1 MIRYFQTLVLFTFV
15 GAFALS
21 GCGGG
26 STSATATSTVSS
38 VTSADAVLKHQPI
51 GGADLSWDPST
62 KALTVKI
69 TTLTGLAPNSAHPAQ
84 IHTGACAGGGT
95 AIHPFTSD
103 LMADAK
109 GAVPTTTQTFNNV
122 ANGIPASGWFIAVHN
137 GSGGDVYNTMVI
149 ACADITNPT
158 PNPAQSQSAH
168 VDFTRGYGPS
178 QNASGSATLAIKNG
192 NQLVVTLTVTGLEP
206 NSTHAVHIHTGSC
219 QNQGGIVHGFPAD
232 KYLKADGSGK
242 ATEMVTFDNVTS
254 IPASGWYVNVHRGTN
269 MQSSIDFD
277 PIACGDVTAM

>member
-1 MIRYFQTLVLFTFV
+1 MNRYFQTLVLFTFV
-15 GAFALS
+15 GALALS
-21 GCGGG
+21 GCGG

-38 VTSADAVLKHQPI
+38 VTSADAVLTHRPI
-51 GGADLSWDPST
+51 GSADLSWDPST
-62 KALTVKI
+62 KVLTVKI
-69 TTLTGLAPNSAHPAQ
+69 TLTGLAPNSAHPAQ

-95 AIHPFTSD
+95 AIHSFTSN
-103 LMADAK
+103 LAADTK
-109 GAVPTTTQTFNNV
+109 GFVPTTTQTFNNV

-158 PNPAQSQSAH
+158 PNPAQTQSAH

-178 QNASGSATLAIKNG
+178 QNASGSATLAIHNG
-192 NQLVVTLTVTGLEP
+192 NQLSVTVTVMGLEP

-219 QNQGGIVHGFPAD
+219 QNQGDVIYGFPTD

-254 IPASGWYVNVHRGTN
+254 IHASGWYVNVHRGTN
-269 MQSSIDFD
+269 MQSSIDYD